1 MHFLGLADP
10 VSSLSHGL
18 AALGCAL
25 LAPSLIR
32 RGRGVPGQA
41 WSLVV
46 FALTAV
52 LLLAASG
59 AFHAINHGTPT
70 SRVLQRLDHAAI
82 FALIAG
88 TFTPIH
94 SILFTGFLRWGM
106 LAIIWT
112 LAVTGIALKLVYFDV
127 VPEWLGVAMYLA
139 MGWLGAVS
147 MIAIW
152 RLRGPRCGLIVWG
165 GVAYTLGAVIE
176 LVGWPAKGSGP
187 VTSHELFH
195 IFVLAGLSCHW
206 SYIARI
212 AGSQPIVRMS
222 LGGPTTGLHPV
233 VNVNPDAVEQF
244 VASPAA
250 ATPPAGSS
258 APQSR

>member
-32 RGRGVPGQA
+32 RGRHVRGQA
-41 WSLVV
+41 WSLAV

-52 LLLAASG
+52 VLLSASG
-59 AFHAINHGTPT
+59 AFHAFTHGTPT

-94 SILFTGFLRWGM
+94 TILFTGFLRWGM

-112 LAVTGIALKLVYFDV
+112 LAIVGIALKLVYFDV
-127 VPEWLGVAMYLA
+127 VPEWLGVSMYLA

-165 GVAYTLGAVIE
+165 GLAYTAGAVVE

-187 VTSHELFH
+187 VSAHELFH
-195 IFVLAGLSCHW
+195 LFVLAGLSCHW

-222 LGGPTTGLHPV
+222 MGGLTTGLHPV
-233 VNVNPDAVEQF
+233 VSVHSDAVGQF
-244 VASPAA
+244 VGAA
-250 ATPPAGSS
+250 PGVTPPAGSS